1 MLLFLSF
8 MLQGLPVLAKSRV
21 KSADFVTVHRQ
32 LYQNNYM
39 VPTALLS
46 LTEQGKLHYGDFDVE
61 VDTDY
66 N

>member
-1 MLLFLSF
+1 
-8 MLQGLPVLAKSRV
+8 
-21 KSADFVTVHRQ
+21 
-32 LYQNNYM
+32 M

-46 LTEQGKLHYGDFDVE
+46 LTEQGELHYGDFDVE